1 MALDIVIM
9 DGDVVE
15 FLPIKGVQ
23 FLNPKLQKN
32 IKASGKTTINGKR
45 VCVERD
51 EKSVEIPCDY
61 TTSIF
66 SQPGKGTLTIK
77 ELKPGQLTQKT
88 KSGRKKI
95 ILKGKTFVSQFKVTS
110 PAKMAPPVNTAD
122 PIQVYPGT
130 GQFITNNKNTKAT

>member
-66 SQPGKGTLTIK
+66 SQPGKGTLSIK

-88 KSGRKKI
+88 KCGRKKV
-95 ILKGKTFVSQFKVTS
+95 ILKGQTFVSEFKVTV
-110 PAKMAPPVNTAD
+110 AREN
-122 PIQVYPGT
+122 GT
-130 GQFITNNKNTKAT
+130 TSQYSRPHTSISRYSAIYNKQQEH